1 MTKPRLHFFLILV
14 HCLGGHAGIVL
25 WITLKRHFYDA
36 ILQSYHMRWRF
47 ANRSPPSGI
56 TTISSF
62 RNSVLYLPYQNSSTS
77 ILYWNGNAFTS
88 LPILHSWHNLNCF
101 TSSTYICVWCKWQ
114 IAFIVNSAFNPSLP
128 HICYL
133 GVYKEWVYVYL
144 GGCFNLLSLWT
155 SLYISKA
162 HRYLS
167 LCVSAMLKKAVSD
180 QRLLCMLCMYSI
192 GK

>member
-1 MTKPRLHFFLILV
+1 MALFSDFSTLFGR
-14 HCLGGHAGIVL
+14 AARIVL

-62 RNSVLYLPYQNSSTS
+62 RNSVLYLPYQNSSTG

-133 GVYKEWVYVYL
+133 EYKRVGILMCTCTYSQNVATNFSISKQMTHFLATYKE
-144 GGCFNLLSLWT
+144 
-155 SLYISKA
+155 I
-162 HRYLS
+162 
-167 LCVSAMLKKAVSD
+167 
-180 QRLLCMLCMYSI
+180 
-192 GK
+192 

>member
-1 MTKPRLHFFLILV
+1 MKKPRWHFFLILV

-62 RNSVLYLPYQNSSTS
+62 RNSVLYLPYQNSSTG
-77 ILYWNGNAFTS
+77 ILYWNGNAATS

-101 TSSTYICVWCKWQ
+101 TSSTYICVCG
-114 IAFIVNSAFNPSLP
+114 ANDR
-128 HICYL
+128 
-133 GVYKEWVYVYL
+133 
-144 GGCFNLLSLWT
+144 LLLLWT
-155 SLYISKA
+155 LLLIHHFHTYATWEYKRVGI
-162 HRYLS
+162 
-167 LCVSAMLKKAVSD
+167 CVLVHIVKM
-180 QRLLCMLCMYSI
+180 
-192 GK
+192 